1 MEPSS
6 RIPDRS
12 LTLDRST
19 KHLSPVRVGST
30 VTNVPGAG
38 FVVILAAIATLLALP
53 PLAGLSLLVARV
65 TGRRIE
71 VTLIAVHALA
81 VLAGVAVAATGPAG
95 GLDPLT
101 LGTVVGLA
109 RFTAV
114 ALAAGLLLAAVAE
127 GIPIAVGATLI
138 VVFRN
143 VSRGS
148 ALGYA
153 TAGYALGG
161 VGGAV
166 AGIAL
171 TGAAEAAALGALV
184 AGPAAV
190 GSVLIEVA
198 VSTLDR
204 PASAP

>member
-1 MEPSS
+1 M
-6 RIPDRS
+6 
-12 LTLDRST
+12 
-19 KHLSPVRVGST
+19 
-30 VTNVPGAG
+30 TNVPGAG

>member
-1 MEPSS
+1 M
-6 RIPDRS
+6 
-12 LTLDRST
+12 
-19 KHLSPVRVGST
+19 
-30 VTNVPGAG
+30 TNVPGAG
-38 FVVILAAIATLLALP
+38 FLVILAAIATLLALP
-53 PLAGLSLLVARV
+53 PLAGLSLLISRV

-71 VTLIAVHALA
+71 VTLLAVHALA
-81 VLAGVAVAATGPAG
+81 VLAGVAVAATGPAS
-95 GLDPLT
+95 GLEGLT

-114 ALAAGLLLAAVAE
+114 VLAAGLLLAAVAE
-127 GIPIAVGATLI
+127 GIPIALGAALI

-143 VSRGS
+143 VSWGS

-171 TGAAEAAALGALV
+171 TGAVEAAALGALI